1 MKEKQTEEKSE
12 NKNSNNNNK
21 NAKWN
26 AAIPL
31 QAQDIHEPQIAA
43 GWVSPLRMRY
53 FLDWCLHYWPIW
65 N

>member
-21 NAKWN
+21 TAKLNAVM
-26 AAIPL
+26 PL

-43 GWVSPLRMRY
+43 G
-53 FLDWCLHYWPIW
+53 
-65 N
+65 

>member
-31 QAQDIHEPQIAA
+31 QAQDIHEPQLLAESVLWECVI
-43 GWVSPLRMRY
+43 S
-53 FLDWCLHYWPIW
+53 
-65 N
+65 